1 MEGGREGRGD
11 YCVPKPKL
19 ELKLEL
25 QLQLQQ
31 TRFMFPLLKE
41 EEVVGGGI
49 VESEVTTCLS
59 IMTISQRNLVDCGL
73 MHFFQGDNIHTR
85 Y

>member
-1 MEGGREGRGD
+1 M
-11 YCVPKPKL
+11 PK
-19 ELKLEL
+19 LKLEL

-41 EEVVGGGI
+41 EKVVGGGI

-59 IMTISQRNLVDCGL
+59 IMTISQSNLVDCCFL
-73 MHFFQGDNIHTR
+73 KLFFQMG
-85 Y
+85 